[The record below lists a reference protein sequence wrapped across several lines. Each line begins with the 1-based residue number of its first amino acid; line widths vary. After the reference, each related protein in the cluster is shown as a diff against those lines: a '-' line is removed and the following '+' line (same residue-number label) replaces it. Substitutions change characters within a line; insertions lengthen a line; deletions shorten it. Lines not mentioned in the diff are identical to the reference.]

1 MKIKIKNYEI
11 VITRP
16 MRLLVS
22 LVVGI
27 LAVIISLDYTGFQFY
42 SLFILGIINIL
53 LFFRNM
59 KRGFKY
65 GRKRY
70 KRN

>member
-1 MKIKIKNYEI
+1 MKIKIKKYEFI
-11 VITRP
+11 ITNP

-27 LAVIISLDYTGFQFY
+27 LAIIISMDYEGFQFY
-42 SLFILGIINIL
+42 SLFILGIVNIL
-53 LFFRNM
+53 LFFRNA
-59 KRGFKY
+59 KRGIKY
-65 GRKRY
+65 GRKQY